1 MEDIV
6 CIFELAQRLRRI
18 RRIGRPG
25 RMEVF
30 FEVFSSRQ
38 HGERDGENVTE
49 AQFAPWRR
57 LDPCGPPKPPVATAP
72 AGAADRLANRL
83 REPHGNLMAELSS
96 ASTTRSSGGR
106 SPHRWKVAMRFP
118 VILAVAAFALA
129 GCNANQAV
137 NPSSQ
142 PPSQVFAGHYEDTNP
157 YNPISYAQNNT
168 GRGGGR

>member
-1 MEDIV
+1 MARWGKRDRGSV
-6 CIFELAQRLRRI
+6 CA
-18 RRIGRPG
+18 
-25 RMEVF
+25 
-30 FEVFSSRQ
+30 
-38 HGERDGENVTE
+38 
-49 AQFAPWRR
+49 
-57 LDPCGPPKPPVATAP
+57 VATPGPLRAAKAASGHGFQQAP
-72 AGAADRLANRL
+72 PIGWPIAYENL
-83 REPHGNLMAELSS
+83 REPD
-96 ASTTRSSGGR
+96 GR
-106 SPHRWKVAMRFP
+106 ALLPVDHTLVRRPVSPHWKAAMRFP